1 MPLQPM
7 AASTPDKS
15 IKQETT
21 VNVEQLGSQ
30 LAPISQLIQNVNTL
44 PIVRPLNVI
53 PPSVGQF
60 TPVSVKDASNIPHTF
75 VQKDHNNIPQ
85 TFI

>member
-1 MPLQPM
+1 MKNCVYGPISTPMPLQPM

-30 LAPISQLIQNVNTL
+30 LAPISQLI
-44 PIVRPLNVI
+44 
-53 PPSVGQF
+53 
-60 TPVSVKDASNIPHTF
+60 
-75 VQKDHNNIPQ
+75 
-85 TFI
+85 